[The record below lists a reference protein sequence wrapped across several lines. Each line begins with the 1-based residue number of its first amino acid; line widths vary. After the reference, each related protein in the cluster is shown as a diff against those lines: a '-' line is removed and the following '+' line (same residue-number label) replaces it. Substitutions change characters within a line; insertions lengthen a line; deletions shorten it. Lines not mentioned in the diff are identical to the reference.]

1 MKALKQSI
9 QEKLILNKN
18 IRLNKNI
25 SSKVKD
31 KFYILLG
38 IYSGYDYLV
47 DELGDI
53 MITGDKGS
61 GPNIFIVPYSM
72 LLTLEKKYFEDKSIS
87 IFNIPDKYE
96 KDIDQ
101 FEEDYSEGK
110 INLDDDCT
118 ELTDKEY
125 INILKKIN

>member
-87 IFNIPDKYE
+87 IFNIPDKFFRE
-96 KDIDQ
+96 CFRFRKQIIIGQKDI
-101 FEEDYSEGK
+101 YTLSK
-110 INLDDDCT
+110 VSHKNR
-118 ELTDKEY
+118 KERTFVFR
-125 INILKKIN
+125 